1 MKIVAHL
8 LIVFLLFSSCQ
19 QESKTQYRA
28 EDFFQ
33 GDYLKMAKA
42 IESEDTLRLKQ
53 LAEGQDLS
61 LKGEKDMDLLWFAIF
76 NEKFDAI
83 TALIELGVNPDAQIA
98 QGLGSALEA
107 TFMKHDDTRFLKAM
121 LNGGLS
127 PNHIYPR
134 RKLMLQRGV
143 FGGLDHV
150 KLLLSH
156 GARINDQD
164 SLGGTALYESTTS
177 VKPAI
182 TAYLIEQGAD
192 IHTATINGVTPIWS
206 IYQAIEEMN
215 PSNPLREQ
223 FVQVRDQLIDKGIT
237 WPPLPPVEVRGQM
250 RERGEKVVIPKGQS
264 R

>member
-1 MKIVAHL
+1 MVAHIL
-8 LIVFLLFSSCQ
+8 VAVLFFSSCQ
-19 QESKTQYRA
+19 HESNMQQYRA

-33 GDYLKMAKA
+33 DDYLKIAKA
-42 IESEDTLRLKQ
+42 IESEDTLRLKK

-61 LKGEKDMDLLWFAIF
+61 LKGKKDMDLLWFAIF

-83 TALIELGVNPDAQIA
+83 TALIELGVNADAQIA

-121 LNGGLS
+121 LDGGLS

-164 SLGGTALYESTTS
+164 SMGGTALYESTTS

-192 IHTATINGVTPIWS
+192 IHLATVNGVTPIWS

-223 FVQVRDQLIDKGIT
+223 FVQVRDQLIDKGIA
-237 WPPLPPVEVRGQM
+237 WPPLSPVEVREQM